1 MEAKYLIHFKYF
13 TQLLVSNFTSTY
25 LYNILIPDIFTHLGG
40 ASGRMSA
47 SGLSRHSKPGAH
59 TPQKKLVDGLKQSP
73 HDSPSCLVSFSKSFK
88 INCNV
93 HYRIRRYNLKNI
105 RTVIEHPVC
114 QSTQLNTSARCICNL
129 VVMFALQ
136 PLLTISHC
144 VGWWAVTRATGFS
157 KLTIGWYCWRQ
168 YSWIC

>member
-1 MEAKYLIHFKYF
+1 MIC
-13 TQLLVSNFTSTY
+13 TSLLAGGMLRRKFLNAGKISNTFQIFHPTVIQYTD
-25 LYNILIPDIFTHLGG
+25 ILIPDIFAHLGG

-93 HYRIRRYNLKNI
+93 HYRIRRFILEQLLNI
-105 RTVIEHPVC
+105 QYVRVPS
-114 QSTQLNTSARCICNL
+114 STQVPGASAIW
-129 VVMFALQ
+129 
-136 PLLTISHC
+136 LLCLHSSPCSQSPI
-144 VGWWAVTRATGFS
+144 V
-157 KLTIGWYCWRQ
+157 
-168 YSWIC
+168 

>member
-1 MEAKYLIHFKYF
+1 MEAKYLFQIF
-13 TQLLVSNFTSTY
+13 NFTSTY

-93 HYRIRRYNLKNI
+93 HYRIRRFSNVILEQLLNI
-105 RTVIEHPVC
+105 QYVRVPS
-114 QSTQLNTSARCICNL
+114 STQVPGASAIW
-129 VVMFALQ
+129 
-136 PLLTISHC
+136 LLCLHSSPCSQSPI
-144 VGWWAVTRATGFS
+144 V
-157 KLTIGWYCWRQ
+157 
-168 YSWIC
+168 

>member
-1 MEAKYLIHFKYF
+1 MSFHSMIC
-13 TQLLVSNFTSTY
+13 TSLLAGGMLRRKFLNAGKISNTFQIFHPTADSCNFTSTY

-93 HYRIRRYNLKNI
+93 HYGIQRYNLKNT
-105 RTVIEHPVC
+105 RTVIE
-114 QSTQLNTSARCICNL
+114 NL
-129 VVMFALQ
+129 V
-136 PLLTISHC
+136 C
-144 VGWWAVTRATGFS
+144 
-157 KLTIGWYCWRQ
+157 
-168 YSWIC
+168 

>member
-1 MEAKYLIHFKYF
+1 M
-13 TQLLVSNFTSTY
+13 LVSNFTSTY
-25 LYNILIPDIFTHLGG
+25 LYNILIPDIFAHLGG

-93 HYRIRRYNLKNI
+93 HYRIRRFSNDI
-105 RTVIEHPVC
+105 RTVIEHLVC

>member
-1 MEAKYLIHFKYF
+1 M
-13 TQLLVSNFTSTY
+13 LVSNFTSTY

-93 HYRIRRYNLKNI
+93 HYGIQRFSNVKRILEQLLKI
-105 RTVIEHPVC
+105 QYVRVPS
-114 QSTQLNTSARCICNL
+114 STQVPGASAIW
-129 VVMFALQ
+129 
-136 PLLTISHC
+136 LLCSHSSPC
-144 VGWWAVTRATGFS
+144 SQSPIVQVGG
-157 KLTIGWYCWRQ
+157 Q
-168 YSWIC
+168 